1 MQTSPA
7 VSQASAVVAGLRSLH
22 LDTEYRT
29 GESDMARDFFE
40 PCLAQATWYDRAV
53 GYFRSSV
60 FVVLGDAVLD
70 FVRRG
75 GRIRFVC
82 SPELGAEDLA
92 ALEEGYD
99 QRAHIMGRLLER
111 EVQELLRSDATK
123 APTELLATLVALGV
137 VDLQI
142 AVRPPSHGMY
152 HEKIGVFRD
161 DAGDAVSFKG
171 SANETW
177 QGWHD
182 RGNLESIEVFCSW
195 TGEGDGARVQRHQ
208 DYFERLWGNRIP
220 TLGVMPFPEA
230 ARKNL
235 CSVAHDSVEQAI
247 EAVQQAAADAARP
260 RTRKPLDHQTAAVA
274 NWEAAGR
281 RGVFKHAT
289 GSGKTFTAILAI
301 QDHVGRGLPALVLVP
316 STLLLEQWAAEMRE
330 EIPAATVMLAGAGN
344 SLWRRPS
351 RLESFTSA
359 SPALG
364 PRIVLATM
372 QTAAKAEFRGRVRAG
387 EHLMIVADEVHQIG
401 SPDNAQ
407 IFELETGPRL
417 GLSATPERYGD
428 AEGTRRIFGYFG
440 PILPPVVTLED
451 AIRAGRLVEYRYHP
465 HPLYLTSEESDRWRD
480 LTEQISR
487 EVARSRRD
495 GAGQVV
501 LSDRVK
507 LLLIQR
513 SRIAK
518 KAAQKVPLAVQV
530 LRDHLQDSDRWLV
543 YCEDLE
549 QLRHVLAELRA
560 AGVQA
565 SEYYSGMPGDARGT
579 LDWLRQFGGVVVS
592 VRCLDEGVDIP
603 SVSHALILA
612 SSQNP
617 RQFIQRRGRVLRR
630 SPDKQFAVVH
640 DAIVVPPHVDTEP
653 EQTALARSELA
664 RAIEFA
670 RSALN
675 LDAAA
680 ELRDIAVDIGI
691 HLHPEATD
699 AGVEDGDSGLADPL
713 INAPPKEIV
722 NE

>member
-1 MQTSPA
+1 MQQMPSVEVQMPPT
-7 VSQASAVVAGLRSLH
+7 VVGLRSLH

-40 PCLAQATWYDRAV
+40 SCLAQATRYDRAV

-60 FVVLGDAVLD
+60 FLVLGDAILE

-75 GRIRFVC
+75 GSIRFVC
-82 SPELGAEDLA
+82 SPELGANDFA
-92 ALEEGYD
+92 ALAEGFE
-99 QRAHIMGRLLER
+99 QRAYIIDQLLER
-111 EVQELLRSDATK
+111 EVQELLRSDITR
-123 APTELLATLVALGV
+123 APTELLATLVALDV
-137 VDLQI
+137 LDLRI
-142 AVRPPSHGMY
+142 AVRPPSHGIY

-161 DAGDAVSFKG
+161 AVGDAVSFKG
-171 SANETW
+171 SSNETW
-177 QGWHD
+177 QGWHE

-195 TGEGDGARVQRHQ
+195 ADGSDNTRVRRHQ
-208 DYFERLWGNRIP
+208 DYFERLWGNHVP
-220 TLGVMPFPEA
+220 NVEVMPFPEA

-235 CSVAHDSVEQAI
+235 CSAAHESLEQAI
-247 EAVQQAAADAARP
+247 EAVQRTAVSAARSRS
-260 RTRKPLDHQTAAVA
+260 RTPLDHQMAAIR
-274 NWEAAGR
+274 NWQAAGR

-301 QDHVGRGLPALVLVP
+301 QEHVACGLPVLVVVP
-316 STLLLEQWAAEMRE
+316 STLLLNQWEAELRE
-330 EIPAATVMLAGAGN
+330 EIPAATIMLAGAGN
-344 SLWRRPS
+344 NLWRRPN

-359 SPALG
+359 SQSLG

-372 QTAAKAEFRGRVRAG
+372 QTAAKAEFRDRVRAG
-387 EHLMIVADEVHQIG
+387 AHLMIVADEVHQIG
-401 SPDNAQ
+401 SPENSQ
-407 IFELETGPRL
+407 ILGLETGPRL

-428 AEGTRRIFGYFG
+428 PEGTYRLFEYFG
-440 PILPPVVTLED
+440 PILPPVVTLDD

-465 HPLYLTSEESDRWRD
+465 HPLYLTADESDRWRE
-480 LTEQISR
+480 LTDRISR
-487 EVARSRRD
+487 EAARSRKD
-495 GAGQVV
+495 STGKVV
-501 LSDRVK
+501 LSDRAK

-518 KAAQKVPLAVQV
+518 KAARKVPLAVQT
-530 LRDHLQDSDRWLV
+530 LRENIREGDRWLV

-549 QLRHVLAELRA
+549 QLHHVLSELRA
-560 AGVQA
+560 AGIQA
-565 SEYYSGMPGDARGT
+565 SEYYSGMPGDAQAT
-579 LDWLRQFGGVVVS
+579 LAWLREFGGVVVS

-630 SPDKQFAVVH
+630 APDKHLAVVH
-640 DAIVVPPHVDTEP
+640 DAIVVPPHIGTEP

-664 RAIEFA
+664 RAVEFA

-680 ELRDIAVDIGI
+680 ELRDIAADIGI
-691 HLHPEATD
+691 DISSEAAN
-699 AGVEDGDSGLADPL
+699 AGIEDGDGEPVVPPP
-713 INAPPKEIV
+713 APPFA
-722 NE
+722 